1 LLYEPGAAAPGGG
14 ESVQMRGF
22 VLFLLTVVIV
32 SSVGLAQGQT
42 PQIMDVSDVIVGGQ
56 KLATTYLLAIGQ
68 WSDSSDAASIYSAE
82 IHCYKRFGFCEVA
95 SADSD
100 SSGGSASVFMTMES
114 FEIVRW
120 DEREMIAIQSSPIC
134 VVNTLRADLVK
145 RQVTLSSTSKG
156 ETKDKMCERTETPTA
171 FLGRAN
177 DGVKR
182 ILKKAKK
189 Q

>member
-1 LLYEPGAAAPGGG
+1 MHREVAR
-14 ESVQMRGF
+14 MKGF
-22 VLFLLTVVIV
+22 VRVLLTVLIV

-42 PQIMDVSDVIVGGQ
+42 PEIMDVSDVIVGAQ
-56 KLATTYLLAIGQ
+56 KLDTTYLLAIGQ
-68 WSDSSDAASIYSAE
+68 WSDSSDATSVYSTE

-100 SSGGSASVFMTMES
+100 SSGGPASVFMSMES
-114 FEIVRW
+114 FDIVRW

-134 VVNTLRADLVK
+134 LVNTLRADFVK
-145 RQVTLSSTSKG
+145 HKVTLSSTSKG
-156 ETKDKMCERTETPTA
+156 ETKDKMCKPTETSSA
-171 FLGRAN
+171 FLGGAN